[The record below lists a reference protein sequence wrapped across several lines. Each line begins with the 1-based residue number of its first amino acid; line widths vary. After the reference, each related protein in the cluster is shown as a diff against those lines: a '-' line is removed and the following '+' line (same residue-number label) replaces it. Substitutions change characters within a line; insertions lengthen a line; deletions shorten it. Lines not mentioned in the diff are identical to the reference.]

1 MRTSLFLFA
10 VFFFLAPARSGFFDE
25 KCYKLK
31 GKCTESCQINEEIVG
46 LCHKSLKCCLALQPC
61 GINKEGS

>member
-1 MRTSLFLFA
+1 
-10 VFFFLAPARSGFFDE
+10 RSGFFDE

-31 GKCTESCQINEEIVG
+31 GKCTESCQINEELVG
-46 LCHKSLKCCLALQPC
+46 LCQKSLKCCMALQPC